1 MIQWL
6 PYLFLGLLLLAV
18 LAWWV
23 WDAIVH
29 RSTAE
34 VLTPQH
40 FLDLRNVGSRR
51 DLGDRIFG
59 PQDWDFVLRETPS
72 QIQRVFHRE
81 RTVLALAW
89 LRRTRTRTSKVM
101 HAHVAVA
108 RKSEHLQIGMEL
120 KLALSYVLFLIL
132 CNSLIGWVWL
142 RGPVRT
148 RKIVRQTLQ
157 WVASQRAAFGRL
169 MAVVDP
175 TNHGVLETGSNQG
188 TTQS

>member
-1 MIQWL
+1 MSQLL
-6 PYLFLGLLLLAV
+6 PYLFLGLLLSAA

-29 RSTAE
+29 RSSAE
-34 VLTPQH
+34 VLAPRQA
-40 FLDLRNVGSRR
+40 RSSVRSVGSQR
-51 DLGDRIFG
+51 DLGERIFG

-89 LRRTRTRTSKVM
+89 LRRTRTQTSQVM
-101 HAHVAVA
+101 YAHVAVA
-108 RKSEHLQIGMEL
+108 RNTEHLQIGMEL

-175 TNHGVLETGSNQG
+175 ANHRVLETGFNQG
-188 TTQS
+188 KM

>member
-1 MIQWL
+1 MSQWF

-18 LAWWV
+18 SAWWV

-29 RSTAE
+29 RKTTELLAPRHHSGSRS
-34 VLTPQH
+34 VS
-40 FLDLRNVGSRR
+40 SRR
-51 DLGDRIFG
+51 DLGERIFG

-72 QIQRVFHRE
+72 QIQRVFNRE
-81 RTVLALAW
+81 RTALALAW
-89 LRRTRTRTSKVM
+89 LRRMRRRTSQVM

-108 RKSEHLQIGMEL
+108 RNCEHLQIAIEL
-120 KLALSYVLFLIL
+120 KLALSYVFFLIL

-148 RKIVRQTLQ
+148 HKIVRQTLQ

-175 TNHGVLETGSNQG
+175 ASHRVLETGLNQG
-188 TTQS
+188 TTKS